1 MQLEQ
6 YELEILKGIKGLESY
21 EPELCK
27 CIKEYIEVN
36 RAIIQYK
43 IQENNKL
50 RENKERNEKVA
61 AKLTEIAIRNDTPP
75 DRVLIRY
82 TYFIKKLSEEEKGFI
97 DLGL

>member
-6 YELEILKGIKGLESY
+6 YEMEILKGIKEIEDY

-27 CIKEYIEVN
+27 YIKEYIEVN

-43 IQENNKL
+43 MQEINKL
-50 RENKERNEKVA
+50 KENKERNEKVA
-61 AKLTEIAIRNDTPP
+61 AKLTEIAIRTGEDTTS
-75 DRVLIRY
+75 VLTKY
-82 TYFIKKLSEEEKGFI
+82 KYFMKKLNDEEKGYI